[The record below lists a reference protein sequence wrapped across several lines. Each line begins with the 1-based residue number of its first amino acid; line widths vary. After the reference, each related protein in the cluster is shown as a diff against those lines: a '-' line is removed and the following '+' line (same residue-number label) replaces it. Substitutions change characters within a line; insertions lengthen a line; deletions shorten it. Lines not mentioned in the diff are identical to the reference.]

1 MSEDN
6 VYVHDNNTH
15 KKPKSVYQQLS
26 GILNA
31 LKTEE
36 ITVNEAMAKIQLKD
50 SNKQSIPR
58 PYCKVNNGLMELYG
72 ITPKPIVMTTNEWK
86 NFLKLAKSN
95 YIDNY
100 MKYNEERLNGVKNI
114 SKPPIKKQFNKKNS
128 NNVNSNNVNSNN
140 VNNNNVNNNKQNI
153 VNNDEFEEIEA
164 DKN

>member
-6 VYVHDNNTH
+6 LYIHDNNNH

-50 SNKQSIPR
+50 GNKQSITR
-58 PYCKVNNGLMELYG
+58 PYCKVNNGLMELYS
-72 ITPKPIVMTTNEWK
+72 ITPKPIVMNINEWK
-86 NFLKLAKSN
+86 NFLKLAKGN

-100 MKYNEERLNGVKNI
+100 MKYNEERLNDSKND
-114 SKPPIKKQFNKKNS
+114 SKNVYKPIIKKYNKNPI
-128 NNVNSNNVNSNN
+128 
-140 VNNNNVNNNKQNI
+140 VNNNNNNNS
-153 VNNDEFEEIEA
+153 DFEEVMA
-164 DKN
+164 NK

>member
-6 VYVHDNNTH
+6 VYVHDNH

-50 SNKQSIPR
+50 STKQSITR

-72 ITPKPIVMTTNEWK
+72 ITPKPIVMSTNEWK

-100 MKYNEERLNGVKNI
+100 MKYNEERLNG
-114 SKPPIKKQFNKKNS
+114 STIKKQFNKKS
-128 NNVNSNNVNSNN
+128 S
-140 VNNNNVNNNKQNI
+140 NVNNNKKD
-153 VNNDEFEEIEA
+153 DEFEEIEA
-164 DKN
+164 DKNI

>member
-50 SNKQSIPR
+50 STKQSITR

-72 ITPKPIVMTTNEWK
+72 ITTKPIVMSTNEWK

-100 MKYNEERLNGVKNI
+100 MKYNEERLNG
-114 SKPPIKKQFNKKNS
+114 STIKKQFNKKSS
-128 NNVNSNNVNSNN
+128 NL
-140 VNNNNVNNNKQNI
+140 NNNKQKI
-153 VNNDEFEEIEA
+153 LNNKKDDEFEEIEA
-164 DKN
+164 DKNL

>member
-1 MSEDN
+1 MSEN
-6 VYVHDNNTH
+6 NLYVHDNNNH

-36 ITVNEAMAKIQLKD
+36 ITVNEAMTKIQLKD
-50 SNKQSIPR
+50 ISNSR

-72 ITPKPIVMTTNEWK
+72 ITPKPIVMNTNEWK

-100 MKYNEERLNGVKNI
+100 MKYNEERLN
-114 SKPPIKKQFNKKNS
+114 KKQFNKKNK
-128 NNVNSNNVNSNN
+128 N
-140 VNNNNVNNNKQNI
+140 VNNN
-153 VNNDEFEEIEA
+153 DFEEIEA
-164 DKN
+164 DK

>member
-50 SNKQSIPR
+50 STKQSITR

-72 ITPKPIVMTTNEWK
+72 ITAKPIFMTTNEWK

-100 MKYNEERLNGVKNI
+100 MKYNEERLNG
-114 SKPPIKKQFNKKNS
+114 STIKKQFNKKRI
-128 NNVNSNNVNSNN
+128 
-140 VNNNNVNNNKQNI
+140 NVNNNKQN
-153 VNNDEFEEIEA
+153 NKKDDEFEEIEA
-164 DKN
+164 DKNI

>member
-50 SNKQSIPR
+50 STKQSIVR
-58 PYCKVNNGLMELYG
+58 PYCKVNNGLMDLYG
-72 ITPKPIVMTTNEWK
+72 ITDKPIFMTTNEWK

-100 MKYNEERLNGVKNI
+100 MKYNEERLNG
-114 SKPPIKKQFNKKNS
+114 STIKKQFNKKSS
-128 NNVNSNNVNSNN
+128 NL
-140 VNNNNVNNNKQNI
+140 NNNKQKI
-153 VNNDEFEEIEA
+153 LNNKKDDEFEEIEA
-164 DKN
+164 DKNI

>member
-50 SNKQSIPR
+50 STKQTITR
-58 PYCKVNNGLMELYG
+58 PYCKVNNNLMELYG
-72 ITPKPIVMTTNEWK
+72 ITPKPIVMSTNEWK

-100 MKYNEERLNGVKNI
+100 MKYNEERLNG
-114 SKPPIKKQFNKKNS
+114 STIKKQFNKKS
-128 NNVNSNNVNSNN
+128 I
-140 VNNNNVNNNKQNI
+140 NVNNNKQKI
-153 VNNDEFEEIEA
+153 INNKKDDDFEEIEA
-164 DKN
+164 NKNI

>member
-50 SNKQSIPR
+50 TTKQSITR

-72 ITPKPIVMTTNEWK
+72 ITSKPIVMSTNEWK

-100 MKYNEERLNGVKNI
+100 MKYNEERLNGSKNS
-114 SKPPIKKQFNKKNS
+114 SKPLSKKQFIKKNT
-128 NNVNSNNVNSNN
+128 NSLNTKND
-140 VNNNNVNNNKQNI
+140 
-153 VNNDEFEEIEA
+153 DEFEEIEA
-164 DKN
+164 NKNV

>member
-1 MSEDN
+1 MSEN
-6 VYVHDNNTH
+6 NLYVHDNNNH

-50 SNKQSIPR
+50 ISNSR

-72 ITPKPIVMTTNEWK
+72 ITPKPIVMNTNEWK

-100 MKYNEERLNGVKNI
+100 MKYNEERLN
-114 SKPPIKKQFNKKNS
+114 KKQFNKKNK
-128 NNVNSNNVNSNN
+128 N
-140 VNNNNVNNNKQNI
+140 VNNN
-153 VNNDEFEEIEA
+153 DFEEIEA
-164 DKN
+164 DK

>member
-1 MSEDN
+1 MSDDN
-6 VYVHDNNTH
+6 VYVHDNNNH

-50 SNKQSIPR
+50 GNKQNVTR

-72 ITPKPIVMTTNEWK
+72 ITPKPIVMNINEWK
-86 NFLKLAKSN
+86 NFLKLAKGN

-100 MKYNEERLNGVKNI
+100 MKYNEERLNGSKNV
-114 SKPPIKKQFNKKNS
+114 SKPVIKKHKKHI
-128 NNVNSNNVNSNN
+128 
-140 VNNNNVNNNKQNI
+140 VNNNNNS
-153 VNNDEFEEIEA
+153 DFEEVIA
-164 DKN
+164 DK

>member
-1 MSEDN
+1 MSDDN
-6 VYVHDNNTH
+6 LYVLDNNH

-50 SNKQSIPR
+50 NTKQIIQR

-72 ITPKPIVMTTNEWK
+72 ITPKPLVMSTNEWK

-100 MKYNEERLNGVKNI
+100 MKYNEERLNDLKN
-114 SKPPIKKQFNKKNS
+114 
-128 NNVNSNNVNSNN
+128 
-140 VNNNNVNNNKQNI
+140 
-153 VNNDEFEEIEA
+153 
-164 DKN
+164 

>member
-6 VYVHDNNTH
+6 LYIHDNH

-50 SNKQSIPR
+50 STKQSITR

-72 ITPKPIVMTTNEWK
+72 ITPKPIVMSTNEWK

-100 MKYNEERLNGVKNI
+100 MKYNEERLNGSKNT
-114 SKPPIKKQFNKKNS
+114 SKPLSKKQFIKKNTNSS
-128 NNVNSNNVNSNN
+128 NIKND
-140 VNNNNVNNNKQNI
+140 
-153 VNNDEFEEIEA
+153 DEFEEIEA
-164 DKN
+164 NKNV

>member
-50 SNKQSIPR
+50 GNKQTITR
-58 PYCKVNNGLMELYG
+58 PYCKVNNGLMELYC
-72 ITPKPIVMTTNEWK
+72 ITPKPIVMSTNEWK

-100 MKYNEERLNGVKNI
+100 MKYNEERLNGSKNF
-114 SKPPIKKQFNKKNS
+114 SKSMVSKKNKKP
-128 NNVNSNNVNSNN
+128 
-140 VNNNNVNNNKQNI
+140 I

-164 DKN
+164 DKNI

>member
-1 MSEDN
+1 MSDDN
-6 VYVHDNNTH
+6 LYVLDNNH

-50 SNKQSIPR
+50 GTKQSISR

-72 ITPKPIVMTTNEWK
+72 ITPKPIVMSTNEWK

-100 MKYNEERLNGVKNI
+100 MKYNEERLN
-114 SKPPIKKQFNKKNS
+114 SSTIKKQFNKKS
-128 NNVNSNNVNSNN
+128 I
-140 VNNNNVNNNKQNI
+140 NVNNNKQKI
-153 VNNDEFEEIEA
+153 LNNKKDDEFEEIEA
-164 DKN
+164 DKNI

>member
-6 VYVHDNNTH
+6 VYVHDNH

-50 SNKQSIPR
+50 STKQSITR

-72 ITPKPIVMTTNEWK
+72 ITPKPIVMSTNEWK

-100 MKYNEERLNGVKNI
+100 MKYNEERLNGSKNT
-114 SKPPIKKQFNKKNS
+114 SKPLSKKQFIKKNTNSS
-128 NNVNSNNVNSNN
+128 NIKND
-140 VNNNNVNNNKQNI
+140 
-153 VNNDEFEEIEA
+153 DEFEEIEA
-164 DKN
+164 NKNV

>member
-6 VYVHDNNTH
+6 VYIHDNNKH

-50 SNKQSIPR
+50 STKQSITR

-72 ITPKPIVMTTNEWK
+72 ITAKPIVMSTNEWK

-100 MKYNEERLNGVKNI
+100 MKYNEERLNG
-114 SKPPIKKQFNKKNS
+114 STIKKQFNKKNS
-128 NNVNSNNVNSNN
+128 NA
-140 VNNNNVNNNKQNI
+140 NNNKQKNL
-153 VNNDEFEEIEA
+153 NNKKDDEFEEIEA
-164 DKN
+164 DKNI

>member
-50 SNKQSIPR
+50 STKQSITR

-72 ITPKPIVMTTNEWK
+72 ITPKPIIMSSNEWK

-100 MKYNEERLNGVKNI
+100 MKYNEERLNG
-114 SKPPIKKQFNKKNS
+114 STIKKQFNKKS
-128 NNVNSNNVNSNN
+128 S
-140 VNNNNVNNNKQNI
+140 NVNNNKQKI
-153 VNNDEFEEIEA
+153 LNNKKDDEFEEIEA
-164 DKN
+164 DKNL

>member
-1 MSEDN
+1 MSDDN
-6 VYVHDNNTH
+6 LYVLDNNH

-50 SNKQSIPR
+50 GTKQSISR

-72 ITPKPIVMTTNEWK
+72 ITPKPIVMSTNEWK

-100 MKYNEERLNGVKNI
+100 MKYNEERLNGSKNVI
-114 SKPPIKKQFNKKNS
+114 KPFIKKQFNKKNNKPNDS
-128 NNVNSNNVNSNN
+128 
-140 VNNNNVNNNKQNI
+140 NKQNI
-153 VNNDEFEEIEA
+153 VNNKNDDEFEEIEA
-164 DKN
+164 NKYD

>member
-6 VYVHDNNTH
+6 LYIHDNH

-50 SNKQSIPR
+50 STKQSITR

-72 ITPKPIVMTTNEWK
+72 ITPKPIVMSTNEWK

-100 MKYNEERLNGVKNI
+100 MKYNEERLNG
-114 SKPPIKKQFNKKNS
+114 STIKKQFNKKS
-128 NNVNSNNVNSNN
+128 S
-140 VNNNNVNNNKQNI
+140 NVNNNKQNNKI
-153 VNNDEFEEIEA
+153 DDEFEEIEA
-164 DKN
+164 DKNV

>member
-6 VYVHDNNTH
+6 LYVHDNNTH

-50 SNKQSIPR
+50 STKQIITR

-72 ITPKPIVMTTNEWK
+72 ITPKPIIMSTNEWK

-100 MKYNEERLNGVKNI
+100 MKYNEERLNGSKNI
-114 SKPPIKKQFNKKNS
+114 FKQPIKKQFNKKN
-128 NNVNSNNVNSNN
+128 
-140 VNNNNVNNNKQNI
+140 NNKQNI
-153 VNNDEFEEIEA
+153 LNEKKDDDFEEIEA
-164 DKN
+164 DKNL

>member
-50 SNKQSIPR
+50 TTKQSITR

-72 ITPKPIVMTTNEWK
+72 ITPKPIVMSTNEWK

-100 MKYNEERLNGVKNI
+100 MKYNEERLNGSKNS
-114 SKPPIKKQFNKKNS
+114 SKPLSKKQFIKKNT
-128 NNVNSNNVNSNN
+128 NSLNTKND
-140 VNNNNVNNNKQNI
+140 
-153 VNNDEFEEIEA
+153 DEFEEIEA
-164 DKN
+164 NKNV

>member
-50 SNKQSIPR
+50 NTKQIIQR

-72 ITPKPIVMTTNEWK
+72 ITDKPIFMTTNEWK

-100 MKYNEERLNGVKNI
+100 MKYNEERLN
-114 SKPPIKKQFNKKNS
+114 SSTIKKQFNKKS
-128 NNVNSNNVNSNN
+128 I
-140 VNNNNVNNNKQNI
+140 NVNNNKQKI
-153 VNNDEFEEIEA
+153 LNNKKDDEFEEIEA
-164 DKN
+164 DKNI

>member
-1 MSEDN
+1 MSDDN
-6 VYVHDNNTH
+6 VYVHDNNNH

-50 SNKQSIPR
+50 SNKQSITR

-72 ITPKPIVMTTNEWK
+72 ITTKPIVMNTIEWK
-86 NFLKLAKSN
+86 NFLKLAKGN

-100 MKYNEERLNGVKNI
+100 MKYNEERLNGSKNV
-114 SKPPIKKQFNKKNS
+114 SKPIGKKYKKPII
-128 NNVNSNNVNSNN
+128 
-140 VNNNNVNNNKQNI
+140 NNNNSFSNT
-153 VNNDEFEEIEA
+153 EFEEIQA
-164 DKN
+164 DK

>member
-6 VYVHDNNTH
+6 LYVHDNNNH
-15 KKPKSVYQQLS
+15 KKPKSIYQQLS

-50 SNKQSIPR
+50 NNKQIIQR

-72 ITPKPIVMTTNEWK
+72 ITPKPLVMSTNEWK

-100 MKYNEERLNGVKNI
+100 MKYNEERLNDSKNLT
-114 SKPPIKKQFNKKNS
+114 KHPIKKQFNKKNT
-128 NNVNSNNVNSNN
+128 
-140 VNNNNVNNNKQNI
+140 VNNKHHDNKHHDNNHY
-153 VNNDEFEEIEA
+153 EFEEIQS

>member
-6 VYVHDNNTH
+6 VYIHDNH

-50 SNKQSIPR
+50 STKQSITR

-72 ITPKPIVMTTNEWK
+72 ITPKPIVMSTNEWK

-100 MKYNEERLNGVKNI
+100 MKYNEERLNG
-114 SKPPIKKQFNKKNS
+114 STIKKQFNKKS
-128 NNVNSNNVNSNN
+128 S
-140 VNNNNVNNNKQNI
+140 NVNNNKQNNKI
-153 VNNDEFEEIEA
+153 DDEFEEIEA
-164 DKN
+164 DKNI

>member
-6 VYVHDNNTH
+6 VYVHDNNNH

-50 SNKQSIPR
+50 GTKQSIAR

-72 ITPKPIVMTTNEWK
+72 ITPKPIVMSTNEWK

-100 MKYNEERLNGVKNI
+100 MKYNEERLNG
-114 SKPPIKKQFNKKNS
+114 STIKKQFNKKS
-128 NNVNSNNVNSNN
+128 SN
-140 VNNNNVNNNKQNI
+140 VNNNNKKD
-153 VNNDEFEEIEA
+153 DEFEEIEA
-164 DKN
+164 DKNV

>member
-1 MSEDN
+1 MSDDN
-6 VYVHDNNTH
+6 LYVLDNNTH

-50 SNKQSIPR
+50 GTKQSISR

-72 ITPKPIVMTTNEWK
+72 ITPKPIVMSTNEWK

-100 MKYNEERLNGVKNI
+100 MKYNEERLNGSKNI
-114 SKPPIKKQFNKKNS
+114 SNYPIKKQFNKKN
-128 NNVNSNNVNSNN
+128 NKQ
-140 VNNNNVNNNKQNI
+140 NNKQNI
-153 VNNDEFEEIEA
+153 VNNKNDDEFEEVEA
-164 DKN
+164 NKYD

>member
-50 SNKQSIPR
+50 TTAAAGKFGSAASRRLSQHSRSQRLRKQPNCWCELPHGDRPSGLGFDADDQYPWAVGRPAKSI
-58 PYCKVNNGLMELYG
+58 LQ
-72 ITPKPIVMTTNEWK
+72 KPI
-86 NFLKLAKSN
+86 
-95 YIDNY
+95 
-100 MKYNEERLNGVKNI
+100 
-114 SKPPIKKQFNKKNS
+114 
-128 NNVNSNNVNSNN
+128 
-140 VNNNNVNNNKQNI
+140 
-153 VNNDEFEEIEA
+153 
-164 DKN
+164 

>member
-6 VYVHDNNTH
+6 VFIHDNH

-50 SNKQSIPR
+50 NNKQIIQR

-72 ITPKPIVMTTNEWK
+72 ITAKPIVMSTNEWK

-100 MKYNEERLNGVKNI
+100 MKYNEERLNGSKNI
-114 SKPPIKKQFNKKNS
+114 SKPLSKKQFSKKNT
-128 NNVNSNNVNSNN
+128 NSLNTNSLNTKN
-140 VNNNNVNNNKQNI
+140 D
-153 VNNDEFEEIEA
+153 DEFEEIEA
-164 DKN
+164 NKNV

>member
-6 VYVHDNNTH
+6 LYVHDNNTH

-50 SNKQSIPR
+50 GTKQSISR

-72 ITPKPIVMTTNEWK
+72 ITPKPIVMSTNEWK

-100 MKYNEERLNGVKNI
+100 MKYNEERLNG
-114 SKPPIKKQFNKKNS
+114 STIKKQFNKKNI
-128 NNVNSNNVNSNN
+128 
-140 VNNNNVNNNKQNI
+140 NVNNNKQKI
-153 VNNDEFEEIEA
+153 LNNKKDDEFEEIEA
-164 DKN
+164 HKNL

>member
-6 VYVHDNNTH
+6 VYVLDNNTH
-15 KKPKSVYQQLS
+15 KKTKSVYQQLS

-50 SNKQSIPR
+50 STKQIITR
-58 PYCKVNNGLMELYG
+58 PYCKVNNGLMELYC
-72 ITPKPIVMTTNEWK
+72 ITPKPIIMSTNEWK

-100 MKYNEERLNGVKNI
+100 MKYNEERLNGSKI
-114 SKPPIKKQFNKKNS
+114 FSKPLIKKQFNKKN
-128 NNVNSNNVNSNN
+128 
-140 VNNNNVNNNKQNI
+140 NNKQNI
-153 VNNDEFEEIEA
+153 LNDEFEEIEA
-164 DKN
+164 DKNV

>member
-50 SNKQSIPR
+50 STKQSITR

-72 ITPKPIVMTTNEWK
+72 ITPKPIIMSSNEWK

-100 MKYNEERLNGVKNI
+100 MKYNEERLNG
-114 SKPPIKKQFNKKNS
+114 STIKKQFNKKS
-128 NNVNSNNVNSNN
+128 S
-140 VNNNNVNNNKQNI
+140 NVNNNKQNNKI
-153 VNNDEFEEIEA
+153 DDEFEEIEA
-164 DKN
+164 DKNV